1 MKLSAL
7 QSIDHH
13 AVLFAD
19 ISGSTRM
26 YEAIG
31 DTTARRIV
39 VRVFSLLSDA
49 IHRFE
54 GMLIKTIGDEMM
66 CLFGDAESAAR
77 SSLDMQRS
85 LRDAALADSN
95 LSRLAIRIGFH
106 AGEVIRERADVFGD
120 AVNTA
125 ARVVAQA
132 KGRQILTTKETLDM
146 LPAGLRDTTR
156 FVDHI
161 AVKGKLAQ
169 LHLYELI
176 WDSAGL
182 TAAESSRNVAQSGTP
197 KRLVLRFQQ
206 QEVVLDKEKCSV
218 QLGRGEE
225 NDFVV
230 QDSLVSR
237 AHAKIEFRRDKFV
250 LIDQSINGTY
260 VLIYGEREECVR
272 RDEMVLRGS
281 GIISP
286 GRVSG
291 SGSIECVHFLSEQ

>member
-1 MKLSAL
+1 MKLTAL
-7 QSIDHH
+7 QSIDHR

-31 DTTARRIV
+31 DTAARRIV

-49 IHRFE
+49 IHRYD

-66 CLFGDAESAAR
+66 CIFGDAASAAHA
-77 SSLDMQRS
+77 SLHMHRS
-85 LRDAALADSN
+85 LHDAASVDHDLD
-95 LSRLAIRIGFH
+95 RLMIRVGFH

-146 LPAGLRDTTR
+146 LPSELRDTTR
-156 FVDHI
+156 FVDHVT
-161 AVKGKLAQ
+161 VKGKLVQ
-169 LHLYELI
+169 LDLYELI

-182 TAAESSRNVAQSGTP
+182 TIVEGTRPGIQSGAL

-206 QEVVLDKEKCSV
+206 REVVLDEERRSV
-218 QLGRGEE
+218 QLGRGDE

-237 AHAKIEFRRDKFV
+237 AHAKIEYRRNKFV
-250 LIDQSINGTY
+250 LVDQSSNGTY

-291 SGSIECVHFLSEQ
+291 NGSTECVHFLCEP